1 MLSKGSIRSAATCID
16 IEGEL
21 SLKGN
26 MHIFVMTIIFINLL
40 LGALVIVLRIWDPL
54 AFANY
59 FMFCLIA
66 YFYYLSKKRFISLF
80 LFFEFFVF
88 SLLCIDGL
96 LPEGIVDESNEV
108 QNTFMIVIGL
118 IVFGFLAFE
127 TVKIIKRDGM

>member
-1 MLSKGSIRSAATCID
+1 MR
-16 IEGEL
+16 
-21 SLKGN
+21 GN
-26 MHIFVMTIIFINLL
+26 THMWVATIIFIDLF
-40 LGALVIVLRIWDPL
+40 LGAFVIVLRIWDPL

-66 YFYYLSKKRFISLF
+66 YFYYVSKKKIYIPFFIFELF
-80 LFFEFFVF
+80 LF